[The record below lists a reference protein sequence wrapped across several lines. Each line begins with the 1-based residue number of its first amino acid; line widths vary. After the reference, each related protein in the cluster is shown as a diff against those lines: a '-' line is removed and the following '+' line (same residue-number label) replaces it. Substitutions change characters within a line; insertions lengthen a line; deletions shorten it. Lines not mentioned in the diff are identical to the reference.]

1 MSTMTRRALVGD
13 IGATHARFGLVDLAD
28 LTIGQVASF
37 DCAAFESLDQ
47 VLGAYLQSLE
57 DYPAAVSLA
66 VAGPVADGTV
76 DMTHLPWSVTRQAV
90 VACTG
95 ADTVCLIN
103 DCEAVA
109 LSLPHL
115 RAGETDQI
123 GGTAALAG
131 AHKVVC
137 GPGTGLGVAALAWTG
152 HGWTALSG
160 EGGHAAFA
168 AQTEQEFDIVRKI
181 VRDIGYIS
189 YEHMLSASGLVRLYR
204 LLAGGPGQSLTVPEI
219 VRKATGEGDAAA
231 LQALRLYATWL
242 GRFAGD
248 LALLYNARG
257 GVYLGGGIVP
267 HILSFLTDGRFR
279 AAFESKGHLSE
290 YLADIPAFVIRSP
303 LAGMTGAALALSTM
317 LEAAT

>member
-28 LTIGQVASF
+28 LTIGDIASF
-37 DCAAFESLDQ
+37 DCAEFDSLDQ
-47 VLGAYLQSLE
+47 VLRAYLASLQ

-66 VAGPVADGTV
+66 VAGPVVDGSV

-90 VACTG
+90 IGCTG
-95 ADTVCLIN
+95 ADAVCLIN

-115 RAGETDQI
+115 RPDEVDQI
-123 GGTAALAG
+123 GGAASLAG

-137 GPGTGLGVAALAWTG
+137 GPGTGLSVAALAWTG

-168 AQTEQEFDIVRKI
+168 AQTEQEFDIVKRI
-181 VRDIGYIS
+181 ARDIGYIS
-189 YEHMLSASGLVRLYR
+189 YEHMLSASGLVRLHR
-204 LLAGGPGQSLTVPEI
+204 LLSERPGQSLTVPEI
-219 VRKATGEGDAAA
+219 VRNATEKGDMAA

-257 GVYLGGGIVP
+257 GVYLSGGIVP

-290 YLADIPAFVIRSP
+290 YLADIPAFIIKP
-303 LAGMTGAALALSTM
+303 QLAGLTGAALALSNM
-317 LEAAT
+317 LDAT